1 LAESRRDL
9 NASSGKAPQE
19 LHGVLL
25 ILVVAFWNMRF
36 RFAAASLVL
45 PLLFAQTST
54 GPTIPKLNDANPD
67 IVNLV
72 AQDQWD
78 RGDDFFGSQQAPP
91 KDKIDWDKVNKRDE
105 QRRDAVRKL
114 LTEGTLQTGKDYRFA
129 ALIFQHSQDSAGYL
143 LAHVLAVTAVG
154 KGEPKARWLAAAT
167 MDRYLMSLK
176 QPQVFGTQF
185 HQDSGAWTMDPYD
198 RGGFSD
204 AIRASWCVASQSE
217 QEQILK
223 DIRDG
228 KPFRSTYVA
237 ACK

>member
-1 LAESRRDL
+1 
-9 NASSGKAPQE
+9 
-19 LHGVLL
+19 
-25 ILVVAFWNMRF
+25 MRF
-36 RFAAASLVL
+36 RFAAAALVL

-54 GPTIPKLNDANPD
+54 GPTIPKLNDANPE
-67 IVNLV
+67 IVELV
-72 AQDQWD
+72 AHDQWD
-78 RGDDFFGSQQAPP
+78 RGDDFFGNQQGRPQN
-91 KDKIDWDKVNKRDE
+91 KVDWNEVNKRDE

-114 LTEGTLQTGKDYRFA
+114 LAQGKLQTGKDYRFA

-176 QPQVFGTQF
+176 QSQVFGTQF
-185 HQDSGAWTMDPYD
+185 HQEGGTWTMDPYD
-198 RGGFSD
+198 RAAFSD
-204 AIRASWCVASQSE
+204 AIRAAWCVASQAE
-217 QEQILK
+217 QDQILK

-237 ACK
+237 DCK